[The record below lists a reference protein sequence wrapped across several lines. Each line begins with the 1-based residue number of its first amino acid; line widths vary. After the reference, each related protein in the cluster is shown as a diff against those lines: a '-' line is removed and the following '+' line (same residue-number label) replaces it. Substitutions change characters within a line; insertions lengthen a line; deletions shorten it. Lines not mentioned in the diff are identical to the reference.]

1 MKLSIIVLLITSGLA
16 MSCAPHYY
24 NFKLIDKEE
33 NIIYG
38 KRKIKIEGNYFLDV
52 HFPGNRIRFDA
63 LLTIHNNTDEA
74 IIVDKNDF
82 KVSSQIYNYVFSH
95 IGKVIDTT
103 GMGREMEY
111 YKEEPLTISP
121 KNSVPLIVYFEIDR
135 EIKESVFAQ
144 ERLKDTVELS
154 VDIGKKS
161 VLFKLKPDK
170 QF

>member
-16 MSCAPHYY
+16 IGCAPHYY
-24 NFKLIDKEE
+24 TFKLVNKEK
-33 NIIYG
+33 NVIY
-38 KRKIKIEGNYFLDV
+38 KKIKIEGDYFLDV
-52 HFPGNRIRFDA
+52 HFPGNKIRFRA
-63 LLTIHNNTDEA
+63 MLTIHNNTDEA

-121 KNSVPLIVYFEIDR
+121 KNSVPLIVNFEIDR